1 MRTERG
7 SASEACSKEHESGSL
22 QTRSVEP
29 FIPIDTRYARV
40 NNKCRMVHTFLEGT
54 IKVWEDGGGGAELHG
69 LAEVV
74 ALLLAVR
81 ALATV
86 DACLDSD
93 ALSDAQM
100 GDGAADGGDYAGG
113 FMAEHDRLANLEV
126 TVATMRVVVDCLG
139 SQLGMSCR
147 TDIADARSE
156 PQRPVA
162 ATAIWTW
169 WGEGGQRVRSSTRS
183 SLPVPG

>member
-1 MRTERG
+1 M
-7 SASEACSKEHESGSL
+7 
-22 QTRSVEP
+22 
-29 FIPIDTRYARV
+29 
-40 NNKCRMVHTFLEGT
+40 
-54 IKVWEDGGGGAELHG
+54 WEDGGGGAELHG

-126 TVATMRVVVDCLG
+126 TVATMRVVVEVRTTETGG
-139 SQLGMSCR
+139 SDGDLDLVG
-147 TDIADARSE
+147 
-156 PQRPVA
+156 
-162 ATAIWTW
+162 
-169 WGEGGQRVRSSTRS
+169 
-183 SLPVPG
+183 